1 MWDDGHEGVSALKT
15 LRDGCPCAGCQGETV
30 LLHHYD
36 APAKDS
42 SAPGMY
48 ELRGAETIGN
58 YAIKLS
64 WGDGHDMGIYTWEH
78 LRSLCECSA
87 CSGRRTRVPG
97 EKNADE

>member
-1 MWDDGHEGVSALKT
+1 MWDDGHEGVTTLKT

-30 LLHHYD
+30 LLHHYA
-36 APAKDS
+36 APANNP

-48 ELRGAETIGN
+48 ELRGAEPVGN

-78 LRSLCECSA
+78 LRSLCECSE
-87 CSGRRTRVPG
+87 CSARRATPPG
-97 EKNADE
+97 DTNAHQ